1 MGVGGREVPAA
12 CTGSSSGRTG
22 MRVAEASTVREK
34 HGTAETG
41 GARRYRRTN
50 AEKARV
56 RASVRRKVC
65 VCEDMAHRYCL
76 REAEVKKYE
85 CVRHGCV

>member
-1 MGVGGREVPAA
+1 MGGREVPAA

-34 HGTAETG
+34 HWTAETG